1 MDHLL
6 PTANGRRHGRNSW
19 TPEYAL
25 SDTKYAV
32 RYRSTG
38 NIFNLRDYSSF
49 SSDSEEVKPRSQDN
63 KINKDYKRCSIR
75 CKDVRCSSTALNEH
89 FTLQIPSVVLS
100 STDNDCKKSICLDSS
115 TQLNG
120 NGNNLCKFSA
130 KSSVAN
136 SLTTTSKKH
145 ILVISYW
152 QNNTYSQKIYDIGCK
167 LTTFCELQLFL
178 ETEWNFGNPS
188 EILSSTKIIGK
199 GQKDSSEKT

>member
-1 MDHLL
+1 MDFLL

-49 SSDSEEVKPRSQDN
+49 DGDSEEVKPRFQDN
-63 KINKDYKRCSIR
+63 KTTKDNKRCSIR
-75 CKDVRCSSTALNEH
+75 CGDVRCSSTSINEN

-100 STDNDCKKSICLDSS
+100 SSDNDCKKSVCLDSS
-115 TQLNG
+115 TQLDTNW
-120 NGNNLCKFSA
+120 NINCKLAPA
-130 KSSVAN
+130 KTSVAH

-145 ILVISYW
+145 ILVINHW
-152 QNNTYSQKIYDIGCK
+152 QND
-167 LTTFCELQLFL
+167 E
-178 ETEWNFGNPS
+178 
-188 EILSSTKIIGK
+188 SSTLFSKFK
-199 GQKDSSEKT
+199 